1 MEERE
6 KENKKKVVTK
16 EEGLFL
22 RGCNVLNLW

>member
-6 KENKKKVVTK
+6 EEKKKVVTK

-22 RGCNVLNLW
+22 RGCSVLNLW